1 MLLQITDIKERISEK
16 PSCYVFIDLIA
27 ELQSFLRSDNLL
39 ENILSV
45 LEHLVQDD
53 GVLPPFLCCFDMEV
67 QADG

>member
-1 MLLQITDIKERISEK
+1 MDANALNAHFSVSK
-16 PSCYVFIDLIA
+16 SCCVLIDSIA

-45 LEHLVQDD
+45 LEYLVQDD
-53 GVLPPFLCCFDMEV
+53 GVLPPFLCCFDLKV